1 MNQMR
6 SFEEIQEDIKEL
18 NKKEVM
24 FLEQELDKLMGNV
37 DRAKVEKYKTL
48 LFKLALLKRN
58 SKLKAIKAFQA
69 ELKDSY
75 FPDGTETL
83 TDMVYNQSLNLSETM
98 FEVEKNY
105 EVLVNFYKQMK
116 LEEEQNK

>member
-1 MNQMR
+1 MR

-58 SKLKAIKAFQA
+58 SKLQAIKAFKS

-75 FPDGTETL
+75 FLDGTETL

>member
-1 MNQMR
+1 MR

-24 FLEQELDKLMGNV
+24 FLEQERDKLMATV
-37 DRAKVEKYKTL
+37 DRDKVEEYKTL

-58 SKLKAIKAFQA
+58 SNVQAIKAFKA
-69 ELKDSY
+69 ELKDTY
-75 FPDGTETL
+75 FPDGNETL
-83 TDMVYNQSLNLSETM
+83 TDLVYTQSLNLSETM

-105 EVLVNFYKQMK
+105 EVLVNFYKHMK
-116 LEEEQNK
+116 LAE